1 MMPHWQVSCFAAM
14 LMHADSDNRL
24 QLGADWLIFCLF
36 HVLLAVLC
44 AYRGLGC
51 CAYIH
56 YGFVDHS
63 ILPDEELVVINTHE
77 HDDEDLES
85 FFGVSSSNGQPQPER
100 GFTGTALSSHAVQ
113 AMPP

>member
-1 MMPHWQVSCFAAM
+1 MCCWQSSVHIEA
-14 LMHADSDNRL
+14 LD
-24 QLGADWLIFCLF
+24 
-36 HVLLAVLC
+36 AVLTF
-44 AYRGLGC
+44 
-51 CAYIH
+51 IM
-56 YGFVDHS
+56 GFVDHS

>member
-1 MMPHWQVSCFAAM
+1 MPHWQVSCFDAM

-24 QLGADWLIFCLF
+24 PLGADWLIFCLF
-36 HVLLAVLC
+36 YVLWAVLC
-44 AYRGLGC
+44 AYQSLGC
-51 CAYIH
+51 CAQFH
-56 YGFVDHS
+56 SGLVDHS

-85 FFGVSSSNGQPQPER
+85 FFGVSSSNRQPQPER
-100 GFTGTALSSHAVQ
+100 GFTGTALSSHAVP